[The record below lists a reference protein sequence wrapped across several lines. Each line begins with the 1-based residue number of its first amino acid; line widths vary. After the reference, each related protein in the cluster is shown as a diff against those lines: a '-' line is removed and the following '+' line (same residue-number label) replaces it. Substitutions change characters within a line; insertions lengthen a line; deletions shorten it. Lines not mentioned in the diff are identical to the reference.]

1 MKKLS
6 LVAALLAALAL
17 VACSKPPAG
26 PENKGAGGLSQVSIA
41 AFRPAD
47 NGTIYV
53 YRAGEDFRGPP
64 MTKIGPLG
72 PDAKA
77 EIELPPGNY
86 NFVLRMREEGETSGP
101 VLEGDVKTE
110 PLLVAVEAGK
120 PVSVNLHGFVK
131 KGNQKESF
139 GQQAEYKAR
148 IAGHITDAD
157 GKAVE
162 GIRVHAYDHV
172 QMSERP
178 KFVSARTGPDGKFEL
193 NLPEGG
199 TYYLCARD
207 KYGGP
212 PKVGDLFGRYD
223 KGTVEPSGV
232 TVTDGQNLETI
243 DITVHTV
250 W

>member
-1 MKKLS
+1 MRKLTC
-6 LVAALLAALAL
+6 VAAFSAALAL
-17 VACSKPPAG
+17 TACAKSPAEPG
-26 PENKGAGGLSQVSIA
+26 SNSAGGMSQVSIA

-64 MTKIGPLG
+64 MTKIGPIG

-77 EIELPPGNY
+77 EIELPPGSY
-86 NFVLRMREEGETSGP
+86 NFILRMREEGETSGP

-110 PLLVAVEAGK
+110 PQLVTIEAGK
-120 PVSVNLHGFVK
+120 PVLVNLFGFVK

-139 GQQAEYKAR
+139 GEQAEYKAR

-157 GKAVE
+157 GKPME

-199 TYYLCARD
+199 TFYLCARD

-232 TVTDGQNLETI
+232 TVTDGQNLDTV